1 MLVRVETSHRV
12 GGHLLISVSEV
23 DVPHVIL
30 VMKKIRI
37 QSIVVPEVV
46 LVVLT
51 FPMTLDHEVHKL
63 SHPIC
68 DVSPEQ
74 WSQRKEVRID
84 WA

>member
-1 MLVRVETSHRV
+1 
-12 GGHLLISVSEV
+12 
-23 DVPHVIL
+23 
-30 VMKKIRI
+30 MKKIRI

-51 FPMTLDHEVHKL
+51 FPMTLDHKVHKL
-63 SHPIC
+63 CHPIC

-74 WSQRKEVRID
+74 WSQRKEVGID